1 MIKIV
6 KRGLIVFHWF
16 YRPKNVEVFFHVF
29 YQIHHLAWYHSSYYS
44 LIEFLGTLGQRYYY
58 TEGNIRWYR
67 EGENLKNSN
76 DFALFKLLTLWC
88 CGSRYYVTGNAISFK
103 FFFYSL
109 SFLLYREFASCNG
122 DFLILFRQGEW
133 PTELVR

>member
-1 MIKIV
+1 M
-6 KRGLIVFHWF
+6 
-16 YRPKNVEVFFHVF
+16 
-29 YQIHHLAWYHSSYYS
+29 
-44 LIEFLGTLGQRYYY
+44 
-58 TEGNIRWYR
+58 WYR

-103 FFFYSL
+103 FFHSL

-122 DFLILFRQGEW
+122 DFLILFCQGDGMQPNW
-133 PTELVR
+133 YGRVN